1 MKRTI
6 ILIMVL
12 CFILCGCGSVEPEQ
26 VATIPAETL
35 ATTQVTEPSE
45 SPETVTVPT
54 STETNSLSMSDVVSV
69 LEKSLKENYDSVSIS
84 YDGNTIDINLS
95 YPGFASAA
103 QSVKSSNDIK
113 QLESWNSFVSSLK
126 KISSSALAV
135 ANDAG
140 FSDATVILNFRNDM
154 NPENIL
160 IMIMNDTVIYDAVN
174 G

>member
-1 MKRTI
+1 MKRTF

-12 CFILCGCGSVEPEQ
+12 CLMLCGCGSVEPEQ
-26 VATIPAETL
+26 AATIPSETF
-35 ATTQVTEPSE
+35 ATTQATEPTE
-45 SPETVTVPT
+45 PPETSTAPT
-54 STETNSLSMSDVVSV
+54 NSETNNLSMSDVVSV

-95 YPGFASAA
+95 YPGLASAA
-103 QSVKSSNDIK
+103 QSVKSSNDNK
-113 QLESWNSFVSSLK
+113 QLDSWNSFVSSLK

-135 ANDAG
+135 AKDAG
-140 FSDATVILNFRNDM
+140 FSDATVILNFRNDL

-174 G
+174 S